1 MNKVR
6 LILKLLLCLTLF
18 SITTIF
24 GLSAQHY
31 QLGDI
36 KTAMSRG
43 ACFAATLSINN
54 TSVLSSNQN
63 KIYNGKL
70 AKIDDHSAFAL
81 AAYPQ
86 GQNPSAANKVDI
98 TAFSRSGGHQ
108 EISVTRNG
116 KTKVYYPNE
125 INSSRDDFGYH
136 FVLGNSGG
144 NIIDQLVGEQIRID
158 IAETPCNGSSP
169 NSQQPTIIYQ
179 QVPVPVANSNVGC
192 SDLQDA
198 LASISKKMYPRRFD
212 EDKAS
217 AWLNGT
223 SKKIFSA
230 PAGCIGRA
238 NEVEKLYW
246 VATSLYP
253 KKFDDDERNAWVK
266 NMINNSLSSISNYK
280 RNNWA
285 KEWDEIVNESKQ
297 IFDWHK
303 EDERAAWVSKKINK
317 MYTEK

>member
-1 MNKVR
+1 MNKFF
-6 LILKLLLCLTLF
+6 KLTKVLFTLVF
-18 SITTIF
+18 TISCYS
-24 GLSAQHY
+24 LSSQHY
-31 QLGDI
+31 QIKDI

-63 KIYNGKL
+63 KIYNGRL
-70 AKIDDHSAFAL
+70 AKIDEHSAFAV

-86 GQNPSAANKVDI
+86 GQNPSAANKVGI
-98 TAFSRSGGHQ
+98 TTFSRSGGHQ

-116 KTKVYYPNE
+116 KTKVFYPNE
-125 INSSRDDFGYH
+125 IKSSRDDYGYH

-158 IAETPCNGSSP
+158 IAETPCNGAHAPPSQP
-169 NSQQPTIIYQ
+169 QQPTIIYQ
-179 QVPVPVANSNVGC
+179 QVPVPVANSNEGC

-217 AWLNGT
+217 AWLKDV
-223 SKKIFSA
+223 SKKIFDA
-230 PAGCIGRA
+230 PQGCIGRA
-238 NEVEKLYW
+238 DEVEKLYW
-246 VATSLYP
+246 VAKSLYP
-253 KKFDDDERNAWVK
+253 KHFDDDERNSWAK
-266 NMINNSLSSISNYK
+266 NMINTSLRNISKYK
-280 RNNWA
+280 RKNWA
-285 KEWDEIVNESKQ
+285 KEWDELVQESKE

-303 EDERAAWVSKKINK
+303 EDERVEWVSKKINR
-317 MYTEK
+317 MYNQ